1 MVTLA
6 AMSAAAAL
14 TACGPPSDSGND
26 NSSSSGGTDAKSA
39 TSADDVGGMDALV
52 KAAQKEGQLNVIALP
67 PDWANYGAIIDG
79 FTKKYGIKV
88 QSDQPDAASQDEI
101 NAADQLKGTDR
112 APDVFDLGQ
121 SVALAN
127 TDKYAP
133 YKVATFD
140 DIPDQFKD
148 PDGTWVND
156 YGGYMS
162 VGYDSDKVPD
172 VAALDDLLGPDFKG
186 KVALNGDPTQAGA
199 AFSGV
204 VMASIANGGSADD
217 IAPGVDYFKKLKDA
231 GNFLPVDP
239 TGATIESGQTPVVID
254 WDYLNAAETAKLPS
268 WKVVVPEGAVVAGYY
283 FQAINNDAPHP
294 AAARL
299 WEEYLYSDEG
309 QNLWLAGGARPV
321 RADAMVAAGTIDQ
334 SKYDA
339 LPTVTGTPVIPTNE
353 QTEKMAAYLPPTGP
367 RRSADRR
374 RPGGRHCGGVHHGTS
389 GQAATHER
397 RALARPAPVPALR
410 HDLPGLADPV
420 GRLRG
425 VPERGRRLHPRA
437 GPSAHRRDR
446 AARAQAEPLPLVL
459 LRGPRRGPGCP
470 AGLPH
475 RHRAAQQ
482 PDAPH
487 GHGGLRRARPVRWRH
502 AGVRLAG
509 HARLQ
514 RPADQPVRRR
524 ARHLRHRLDVAL
536 RAPGADPGLHLLPD
550 PADGDRVHARSRGT
564 AAAVA

>member
-1 MVTLA
+1 VRVRSWFVTLA
-6 AMSAAAAL
+6 ALSVAAAV
-14 TACGPPSDSGND
+14 TACGPPSDSGDNND
-26 NSSSSGGTDAKSA
+26 SGSGSDAKTA
-39 TSADDVGGMDALV
+39 TSADDLGGMDKLE
-52 KAAQKEGQLNVIALP
+52 AAAKKEGTLNVIALP
-67 PDWANYGAIIDG
+67 PDWANYGAIIDA
-79 FTKKYGIKV
+79 FSKKYGIKV

-127 TDKYAP
+127 TDLYAP

-162 VGYDSDKVPD
+162 IGYDSDKVPD
-172 VAALDDLLGPDFKG
+172 VTTLDDLLGPDFKG

-217 IAPGVDYFKKLKDA
+217 IAPGVDYFGKLKDA

-239 TGATIESGQTPVVID
+239 TSATIESGQTPVVID

-268 WKVVVPEGAVVAGYY
+268 WKVVVPANAVVAGYY
-283 FQAINNDAPHP
+283 FQAINKDAPHP

-334 SKYDA
+334 AKYDA
-339 LPTVTGTPVIPTNE
+339 LPTVSGTPVIPTNE
-353 QTEKMAAYLPPTGP
+353 QTEKMAAYL
-367 RRSADRR
+367 ADNW
-374 RPGGRHCGGVHHGTS
+374 
-389 GQAATHER
+389 AKA
-397 RALARPAPVPALR
+397 
-410 HDLPGLADPV
+410 V
-420 GRLRG
+420 G
-425 VPERGRRLHPRA
+425 
-437 GPSAHRRDR
+437 
-446 AARAQAEPLPLVL
+446 
-459 LRGPRRGPGCP
+459 
-470 AGLPH
+470 
-475 RHRAAQQ
+475 
-482 PDAPH
+482 
-487 GHGGLRRARPVRWRH
+487 
-502 AGVRLAG
+502 
-509 HARLQ
+509 
-514 RPADQPVRRR
+514 
-524 ARHLRHRLDVAL
+524 
-536 RAPGADPGLHLLPD
+536 
-550 PADGDRVHARSRGT
+550 
-564 AAAVA
+564 